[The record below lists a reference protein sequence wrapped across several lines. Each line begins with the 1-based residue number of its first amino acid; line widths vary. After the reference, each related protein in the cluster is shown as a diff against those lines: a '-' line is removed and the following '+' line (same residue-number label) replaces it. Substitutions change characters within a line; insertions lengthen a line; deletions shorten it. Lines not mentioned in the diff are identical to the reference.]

1 MREVDGTVVDTKRKG
16 LDFPTVITVEYE
28 VEGMKYTVKET
39 LKLKNEVI
47 KFGFI
52 PIGHRQIPKVKCEKG
67 KIVTIEYDEKSPE
80 KGHIKGNDGII
91 NC

>member
-1 MREVDGTVVDTKRKG
+1 M
-16 LDFPTVITVEYE
+16 ITVEYE
-28 VEGMKYTVKET
+28 VEGMKYTVEET
-39 LKLKNEVI
+39 LRLKNEVI

-52 PIGHRQIPKVKCEKG
+52 PIGHKQIPKVKCEKG
-67 KIVTIEYDEKSPE
+67 KTVIIEYEEQSPE